1 MTIMQLFENVKISG
15 CVIIHNGKHISQTF
29 CCCGKHPLDD
39 INIIYRNKEIAKMII
54 DGNKLII
61 ITKD

>member
-1 MTIMQLFENVKISG
+1 MIIMQLFESMKIRG
-15 CVIIHNGKHISQTF
+15 NVIICNGKHIYQTF
-29 CCCGKHPLDD
+29 YCCGEYALDD
-39 INIIYRNKEIAKMII
+39 IDIIYRNKEIAKMII